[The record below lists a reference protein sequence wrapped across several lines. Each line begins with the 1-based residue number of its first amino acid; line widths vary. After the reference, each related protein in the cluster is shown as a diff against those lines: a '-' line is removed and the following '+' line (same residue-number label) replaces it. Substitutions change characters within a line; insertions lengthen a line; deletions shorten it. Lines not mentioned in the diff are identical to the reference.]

1 MGLKSKTENA
11 KQKLAGLFFG
21 HVNVF
26 ARESAMLELLK
37 EIGQVKESRARG
49 EEREKR
55 KPSPPPFPLGA
66 LAPTTTTA
74 TKTSL

>member
-26 ARESAMLELLK
+26 ACESAMLELLK
-37 EIGQVKESRARG
+37 SGGNWASQREQGKGRRERRENPPLPPLLG
-49 EEREKR
+49 E
-55 KPSPPPFPLGA
+55 L
-66 LAPTTTTA
+66 
-74 TKTSL
+74 

>member
-49 EEREKR
+49 EGREN
-55 KPSPPPFPLGA
+55 PPFPPFLWE
-66 LAPTTTTA
+66 L
-74 TKTSL
+74 